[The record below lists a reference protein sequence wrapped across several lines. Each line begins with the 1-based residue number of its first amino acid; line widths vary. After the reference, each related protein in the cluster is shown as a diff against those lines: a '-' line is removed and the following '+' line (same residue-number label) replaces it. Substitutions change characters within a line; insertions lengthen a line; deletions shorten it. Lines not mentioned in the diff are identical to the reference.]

1 MWIEYPKLLN
11 YLEPSR
17 SAKKLVSWIMSLLFQ
32 YMKIPSQAIEELQE
46 LYLKKFGIKL
56 SKNEVE
62 KEARDLLTFTAL
74 GKGHN
79 FPIQL

>member
-1 MWIEYPKLLN
+1 
-11 YLEPSR
+11 
-17 SAKKLVSWIMSLLFQ
+17 
-32 YMKIPSQAIEELQE
+32 MKIPSQAIEELQE